1 MAGFDETLPS
11 RMLIGRDRLFY
22 SGLLGNAM
30 KTRCLGA
37 VAVYVA
43 TGGHLEVSVDGGP
56 WQERRI
62 VALPAYVPHRLRTPD
77 GRIATVCL
85 EPETVDREDLGAL
98 LSHVNDGPEDER
110 LIRRILT
117 ARREVTRIR
126 DAGGFSTGEFDRY
139 FLRRTL
145 RPREVDAR
153 IRHILDRLLDE
164 LPEATI
170 SAGECAGDVGLS
182 TSRFLHLFKENTD
195 VAFRTQRMWKR
206 ARRFMDHANRD
217 ESLTDVALDLGYP
230 DSSHFSHSI
239 RASFGLKPRSIRA
252 GSRGMQVC
260 IGENYVLS

>member
-1 MAGFDETLPS
+1 MAGFDDTLPS

-30 KTRCLGA
+30 KTRRLGA
-37 VAVYVA
+37 VAIYVA
-43 TGGHLEVSVDGGP
+43 TGSHIEASIDGRP
-56 WQERRI
+56 WLTRRI
-62 VALPAYVPHRLRTPD
+62 VALPAYAPHRLRTPD
-77 GRIATVCL
+77 GRVAVVCL
-85 EPETVDREDLGAL
+85 EPETVDRAALGAL
-98 LSHVNDGPEDER
+98 IAHVNDGPQDDR
-110 LIRRILT
+110 LVRRILA
-117 ARREVTRIR
+117 ARREVTRIG
-126 DAGGFSTGEFDRY
+126 DAGGFSTAEFDRY
-139 FLRRTL
+139 FLRRRLTPRAIDPRF
-145 RPREVDAR
+145 RPF
-153 IRHILDRLLDE
+153 LDRLLAE

-170 SAGECAGDVGLS
+170 SAGECDDDIGLS
-182 TSRFLHLFKENTD
+182 VSRFLHLFKENTD

-260 IGENYVLS
+260 TGENYVLS